1 MSATLENSE
10 AAILSRVLEPENA
23 NLSRDA
29 AHSILTFTFPDCDR
43 DRMNE
48 LAEKARSGSLAVE
61 EQEELDNYRQVGQL
75 LEVLKSKA
83 RLSLKKLSVA
93 P

>member
-1 MSATLENSE
+1 MSATPETSE
-10 AAILSRVLEPENA
+10 AAILSRVVAPENA

-29 AHSILTFTFPDCDR
+29 ARSILTITFPDGDR

-48 LAEKARSGSLAVE
+48 LAEKARRGSLAAE
-61 EQEELDNYRQVGQL
+61 EQEELDHYRQVGRF

-83 RLSLKKLSVA
+83 RLSLKKLSA
-93 P
+93 AA

>member
-1 MSATLENSE
+1 
-10 AAILSRVLEPENA
+10 
-23 NLSRDA
+23 
-29 AHSILTFTFPDCDR
+29 
-43 DRMNE
+43 MNE